1 MGVADR
7 RARNDGAI
15 SHYIGM
21 LLISARKERQA
32 RVQQLVN
39 FDSLTD
45 LPSRALLQQRLP
57 DMLAGHRYADSILG
71 VLFIDLDRF
80 KNIADTFGHRASD
93 EILRQVA
100 TRLQGCIGREDLLTA
115 TAAMNSCWCWP
126 MWIRATE
133 LAPRQPGA

>member
-7 RARNDGAI
+7 RARNDSAI

-21 LLISARKERQA
+21 FADISARKSAEA

-93 EILRQVA
+93 EIPA
-100 TRLQGCIGREDLLTA
+100 PGGHPPARLHRPRRFALPPRRRFNSMLVLL
-115 TAAMNSCWCWP
+115 M
-126 MWIRATE
+126 
-133 LAPRQPGA
+133 